1 MYEEIKRLAEQLQ
14 IQYTGVADLSLARE
28 AVREQGGEFASR
40 FPYCVSL
47 GIVLPHAIV
56 EMLPQRDERAVQ
68 VSYHKHAYDVPND
81 RLNEAAS
88 RVASLI
94 QANGYSA
101 MPISVSENTN
111 DEKLCAIFSHK
122 LGAHLA
128 GLGWIGKSCLLVTK
142 ENGPRVRFISVLTD
156 APLEP
161 TGEPMEQRCGDCMEC
176 VNICPVHAFT
186 GRNFKAGEPREV
198 RYDAHKCKAYFNSL
212 EAQGKLTVCGMCLF
226 ACPHGKKAAERLA

>member
-1 MYEEIKRLAEQLQ
+1 MYEKIKRLANQLQ
-14 IQYTGVADLSLARE
+14 VQHTGVADLSLAKE
-28 AVREQGGEFASR
+28 AVREQGGEFAAK

-56 EMLPQRDERAVQ
+56 DMLPQREQRAVQ
-68 VSYHKHAYDVPND
+68 ISYRSHAYDVIND
-81 RLNEAAS
+81 RLNDAAS

-101 MPISVSENTN
+101 MPISSTAHISDEN
-111 DEKLCAIFSHK
+111 LSALFSHK

-142 ENGPRVRFISVLTD
+142 ENGPRVRFVSVLTD
-156 APLEP
+156 APLTP
-161 TGEPMEQRCGDCMEC
+161 TGAPMEQRCGDCMEC

-186 GRNFKAGEPREV
+186 GRNFKAGEPREA
-198 RYDAHKCKAYFNSL
+198 RYDAHKCNAYFNSL

-226 ACPHGKKAAERLA
+226 ACPHGRRFH